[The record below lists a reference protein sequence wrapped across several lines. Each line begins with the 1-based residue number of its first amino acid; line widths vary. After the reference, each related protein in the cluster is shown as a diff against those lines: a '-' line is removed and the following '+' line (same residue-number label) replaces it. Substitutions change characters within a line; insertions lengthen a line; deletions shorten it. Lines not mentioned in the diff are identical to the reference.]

1 MIVFPPPNST
11 ESAVRLAYNEKTEK
25 RSDRREERLKTTE
38 YGEEGRTDAECGVL
52 RIPGRE
58 G

>member
-1 MIVFPPPNST
+1 MIAFSPPNST

-25 RSDRREERLKTTE
+25 RSDHREERLKMTE
-38 YGEEGRTDAECGVL
+38 YGEEGCTAAECGVL